1 MKGSIK
7 VGWATEDDGCEFEY
21 LSDKNPRV
29 LKIPLVCIMVIKIRA
44 WFNFTYYVTQKYDPS
59 DEHRK
64 PIDFLGKIGKLKINE

>member
-29 LKIPLVCIMVIKIRA
+29 LKIPLVCIMVIKLSKGGEWKEGIMA
-44 WFNFTYYVTQKYDPS
+44 GQF
-59 DEHRK
+59 
-64 PIDFLGKIGKLKINE
+64 